1 MPNLDNLKNVTK
13 ELLGKIAKSDA
24 GRYMGDLA
32 TAWWVLLVVGIISAI
47 LAFNYLFLLRYWAKP
62 VIFFSFVA
70 ILALLVGGGFYV
82 FFMAN
87 RYEPG
92 DSTYRVMKGMGILI
106 WILAGLYTIIL
117 ACCYKRIQLGCSIM
131 EAASDFVASTPQVA
145 LIPLVFFFIV
155 AAFVVWWVI
164 SAIWVFSV
172 GDPEPGTLILANIKW
187 SNTTRY
193 VWIYHLFGLF
203 WISAFIIGCS
213 QFLIAAICA
222 LWYFSYGNKADNQGK
237 DNMFNSFRWLWRY
250 HVGSIAFGALI
261 IAIMEMIKVTFEYV
275 RRKYADAIGNNIVTK
290 ILVCCVRCCI
300 WCLDYCVKQITK
312 NAFIQIALTGEN
324 FCSSAW
330 LSFWLVVR
338 NAGRFT
344 VVEGI
349 GSILMFV
356 GKATVLSLSGWIAY
370 LICMNEKNLKENLQS
385 PIFPVII
392 VVFIAYL
399 ICSVLISLYSFSAT
413 TILHC
418 FIIDSELSTK
428 AGRNNSHTPQSLQSF
443 LAVNESTLGKRV
455 NQVASE
461 VKAVAN
467 TLA

>member
-1 MPNLDNLKNVTK
+1 
-13 ELLGKIAKSDA
+13 
-24 GRYMGDLA
+24 
-32 TAWWVLLVVGIISAI
+32 
-47 LAFNYLFLLRYWAKP
+47 
-62 VIFFSFVA
+62 
-70 ILALLVGGGFYV
+70 
-82 FFMAN
+82 
-87 RYEPG
+87 
-92 DSTYRVMKGMGILI
+92 
-106 WILAGLYTIIL
+106 
-117 ACCYKRIQLGCSIM
+117 M

-145 LIPLVFFFIV
+145 LIPLIFFFIV

-213 QFLIAAICA
+213 QFLIASVCA

-261 IAIMEMIKVTFEYV
+261 IAIMEMIKVIFEYV
-275 RRKYADAIGNNIVTK
+275 RRKYADAIGNNMCTK

-324 FCSSAW
+324 FCSAAW

-356 GKATVLSLSGWIAY
+356 GKATVLCLSGWIAY
-370 LICMNEKNLKENLQS
+370 LICMNEKNFKENLQS

-399 ICSVLISLYSFSAT
+399 ICSVLISLFSFSAT

-428 AGRNNSHTPQSLQSF
+428 AGRNNSHTP
-443 LAVNESTLGKRV
+443 
-455 NQVASE
+455 
-461 VKAVAN
+461 
-467 TLA
+467 